1 VRRTV
6 SIIAATV
13 GFIASVIGIAI
24 APAEVWEWV
33 YPLPVVIAL
42 AAALAATWAYL
53 ILARAKP
60 SPHEQARL
68 DRLLGALPRKAIRRL
83 EEQDFIAPWPA
94 RSIYPVMYFVNELDG
109 AEQQFNDKH
118 LERTRAE
125 LYQAG
130 CEFLEAEA
138 LNGYPHQQ
146 NRKLRNT
153 GRLLG
158 DLEGDDEA
166 LALAESRAAAIS
178 APAARLLRAH
188 RELLTF
194 ARRRGYDL
202 EAAAGDPPVPPW
214 EQEEDAE
221 SARSP
226 QTNPQAGLLQQAEP

>member
-1 VRRTV
+1 MI

-13 GFIASVIGIAI
+13 GFIASVIGIAM
-24 APAEVWEWV
+24 APADVWKWV
-33 YPLPVVIAL
+33 YPLAVVIAL

-53 ILARAKP
+53 ILMRAKP

-68 DRLLGALPRKAIRRL
+68 DRLLGVLPRKAIRRL

-94 RSIYPVMYFVNELDG
+94 RSVYPVMYFVNELDG
-109 AEQQFNDKH
+109 ADQEFNDRR
-118 LERTRAE
+118 LERTRAD
-125 LYQAG
+125 LSQAG
-130 CEFLEAEA
+130 DEFLEAEA
-138 LNGYPHQQ
+138 LNGYPHQL

-158 DLEGDDEA
+158 DLEGDDKA
-166 LALAESRAAAIS
+166 LALAESRAAAIR
-178 APAARLLRAH
+178 APATRLLRAH
-188 RELLTF
+188 GELLTV

-221 SARSP
+221 AATERTPAPSSRGP
-226 QTNPQAGLLQQAEP
+226 IT